1 MSEEPLP
8 PEILLDDYPPD
19 IQAVANALRA
29 VVMTAVP
36 DAIERVRIGWRL
48 IGYDVPAGRRTRYFA
63 FVVPEPAHVHLGFE
77 YGILMSDPQ
86 RLLHGAELKL
96 RKVRYFT
103 LSRAIPFPRA
113 SWPGTSRRRP
123 DWRSS
128 AALDLLRLRLLL
140 RIRECW
146 IVGDRVDPGDESV
159 GGVPRTG
166 YALELLNEIHAP
178 SPEFGSALARN
189 PGMPDE

>member
-63 FVVPEPAHVHLGFE
+63 FVVP
-77 YGILMSDPQ
+77 D
-86 RLLHGAELKL
+86 
-96 RKVRYFT
+96 
-103 LSRAIPFPRA
+103 
-113 SWPGTSRRRP
+113 
-123 DWRSS
+123 S
-128 AALDLLRLRLLL
+128 AALDHLRLRLLL

-146 IVGDRVDPGDESV
+146 IVGDRVDPRDESV

-178 SPEFGSALARN
+178 SPELGSALARN